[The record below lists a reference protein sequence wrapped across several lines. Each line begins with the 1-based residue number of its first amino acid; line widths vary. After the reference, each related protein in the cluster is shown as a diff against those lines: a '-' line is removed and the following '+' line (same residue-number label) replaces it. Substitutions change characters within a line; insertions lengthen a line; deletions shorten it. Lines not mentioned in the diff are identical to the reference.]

1 MKKIGIYI
9 HIPFCMQKCYYCD
22 FCSYAG
28 KLEMQ
33 NKYINSLLK
42 EIDEIKNKNEYQ
54 INTIYIG
61 GGTPSVIDAEL
72 IQKLIK
78 KINSSFNISNSAEVT
93 IEVNPGT
100 VNEEKIKKYKE
111 SGINRISIGLQSAKD
126 ELLKVIGRIHNYN
139 DFENAYNIIAES
151 GFSNIN
157 VDVMIGLP
165 SQTIEDVED
174 TINKIIRK
182 NPTHISVYSLIVE
195 PGTIIESMI
204 NSGKYKLPDEDVERK
219 MYWLV
224 KHVLE
229 QNGYIQYEISNFAKE
244 GFKSKHNSDCWDQK
258 EYIGLGAAAH
268 SYINATRYS
277 NTSNLEEYIENIEKN
292 QFSKNIKIH
301 EKQDKVDMMKE
312 YMIIGLR
319 KISGINVNSFM
330 QKFKCNPL
338 VIFEEQINKMKN
350 LNLLQVDNN
359 LDNCYI
365 KLTDKGIDFANIVWE
380 EFI

>member
-244 GFKSKHNSDCWDQK
+244 GFKSKHNSDCWEQK

>member
-174 TINKIIRK
+174 TINKIIGK

-195 PGTIIESMI
+195 PGTIMESMI

-292 QFSKNIKIH
+292 QFLKNIQIH

>member
-244 GFKSKHNSDCWDQK
+244 GFKSKHNSDCWEQK

-319 KISGINVNSFM
+319 KISGINVNRFM
-330 QKFKCNPL
+330 QKFNCNPL

>member
-174 TINKIIRK
+174 TINKIIGK

-292 QFSKNIKIH
+292 QFLKNIQIH